1 MLATF
6 TLSHRSAS
14 PGTPPPCRSASPGTP
29 PPRRSASPGTPGTPG
44 TPPPALRAASP
55 ETPGTLPLR
64 CQSAQVPEKKRRL
77 TSEEGTQLRAR
88 SNNPRMLKRGLVLG
102 DPDGSEG
109 TEVGSP

>member
-1 MLATF
+1 MLATPG
-6 TLSHRSAS
+6 TPETPETPPPHRSAS
-14 PGTPPPCRSASPGTP
+14 PGTPPPH
-29 PPRRSASPGTPGTPG
+29 RSASPGTPGTPG

-88 SNNPRMLKRGLVLG
+88 RNNPRMLKRCLVLG